1 MELGKK
7 IIAKL
12 KAFWLWFIAKFFP
25 RYTLKVS
32 YNDTWGDQD
41 DQEYIVKKFYKK
53 NPKFLKFK
61 THEGDLVEIS
71 GAEGL
76 NYRIEE
82 L

>member
-1 MELGKK
+1 MKDLK
-7 IIAKL
+7 AKFS
-12 KAFWLWFIAKFFP
+12 AFWLWFVSKLFP

-53 NPKFLKFK
+53 NPKFIKFR

-71 GAEGL
+71 GADGL

>member
-1 MELGKK
+1 MEKVKK
-7 IIAKL
+7 
-12 KAFWLWFIAKFFP
+12 FWIWFVSKIFQ
-25 RYTLKVS
+25 RYKLKVS

-53 NPKFLKFK
+53 QPKFLKFR
-61 THEGDLVEIS
+61 THEGELVEIS
-71 GAEGL
+71 GADGL

>member
-1 MELGKK
+1 MENLKKK
-7 IIAKL
+7 ISES
-12 KAFWLWFIAKFFP
+12 WLWFISKLFP
-25 RYTLKVS
+25 RYNLIVS

-41 DQEYIVKKFYKK
+41 DQTFTVKMFYKK
-53 NPKFLKFK
+53 NPKFLKFR

-71 GAEGL
+71 GADGL

>member
-1 MELGKK
+1 VGKR
-7 IIAKL
+7 IVAKL
-12 KAFWLWFIAKFFP
+12 KAFWLWLVSKFFP

-32 YNDTWGDQD
+32 YNDTWGDSD

-53 NPKFLKFK
+53 TPKFLKFK

-76 NYRIEE
+76 NWRVEE

>member
-1 MELGKK
+1 MGRR
-7 IIAKL
+7 IVTKL
-12 KAFWLWFIAKFFP
+12 KAFWLWLIAKFFP
-25 RYTLKVS
+25 RYTLLVS
-32 YNDTWGDQD
+32 YNDTWGDHD

-53 NPKFLKFK
+53 TPKLLIFK
-61 THEGDLVEIS
+61 THEGDTVEIS

>member
-1 MELGKK
+1 MENLKKK
-7 IIAKL
+7 ISES
-12 KAFWLWFIAKFFP
+12 WLWFISKLFP
-25 RYTLKVS
+25 RYTLIVS

-41 DQEYIVKKFYKK
+41 DQTFTVKKFYKK
-53 NPKFLKFK
+53 NPKFLKFR

-71 GAEGL
+71 GADGL

>member
-1 MELGKK
+1 VGKR
-7 IIAKL
+7 IVTKL
-12 KAFWLWFIAKFFP
+12 KAFWLWLVAKFFP

-53 NPKFLKFK
+53 TPKFLKFR

>member
-1 MELGKK
+1 ME
-7 IIAKL
+7 KL
-12 KAFWLWFIAKFFP
+12 KQNIKSFWLWLVSKFFP

-32 YNDTWGDQD
+32 YNDTWGDSD

-53 NPKFLKFK
+53 TPKFLKFK

-76 NYRIEE
+76 NWRVEE

>member
-1 MELGKK
+1 ME
-7 IIAKL
+7 
-12 KAFWLWFIAKFFP
+12 KARQYWLWFISRLFP

-53 NPKFLKFK
+53 NPKFLKFR
-61 THEGDLVEIS
+61 THDGDLVEIS
-71 GAEGL
+71 GADGL

>member
-1 MELGKK
+1 MENFKQKVKSL
-7 IIAKL
+7 
-12 KAFWLWFIAKFFP
+12 WLWLVSKFFP
-25 RYTLKVS
+25 RYSLKVS
-32 YNDTWGDQD
+32 YNDTWGDAD
-41 DQEYIVKKFYKK
+41 DQEFIVKKFIKK
-53 NPKFLKFK
+53 NPKFLKFR

>member
-1 MELGKK
+1 MEKF
-7 IIAKL
+7 
-12 KAFWLWFIAKFFP
+12 KARFSEFWLWFISKLFP
-25 RYTLKVS
+25 RYNLIVS

-41 DQEYIVKKFYKK
+41 DQTFVVKKFYNK
-53 NPKFLKFK
+53 NPKFLKFR

-71 GAEGL
+71 GADGL